1 MRLLI
6 ATFLFALS
14 YAQTG
19 ASAVG
24 GSNPYNN
31 MYNYGM
37 MEEMYDGMGDMYENG
52 GMYGM
57 GGGMGGTGMSPYIQN
72 YAPQVSN
79 FMTQNPYMGG
89 YVKDIMEDLQD
100 IGMGPGMMGQGG
112 IQQLIPQVMSMFG
125 NPYMMGGDGMSG
137 DMKDLMKDIY
147 KMQGAAQYMS
157 GMQGSSGS
165 TSTGAASGS
174 SSGAVSNPSY
184 RPSMKLQ
191 NMRQPSRLLHPSHQ
205 LQKPREFPWYMIQQM
220 GQQFGQQL
228 GQQTGGNQNFGSMM
242 GGLAGMFG
250 YDGMDSEDRAR
261 AIMMGVNPRNLPPPT
276 DGVDSGD
283 RWMFPQLFPQY
294 NRQAGAST
302 SSGTTTATSTG
313 ATAGSSTTASTA
325 STGTASTGTQSNN
338 YNNMGYYNYQN
349 MWPWW
354 SSLQKRHMKY

>member
-1 MRLLI
+1 MKLLL
-6 ATFLFALS
+6 ATLLFAIS

-19 ASAVG
+19 SSAVG

-79 FMTQNPYMGG
+79 FMTQNPYMGE
-89 YVKDIMEDLQD
+89 YVKDIYEDLQD
-100 IGMGPGMMGQGG
+100 MGMGAGMGMQGG
-112 IQQLIPQVMSMFG
+112 IQNLIPQVMSMFSG
-125 NPYMMGGDGMSG
+125 QGGMNPYMMGGDGMG
-137 DMKDLMKDIY
+137 DMKDLMKDVY
-147 KMQGAAQYMS
+147 KMQGAAQMMS
-157 GMQGSSGS
+157 GYGRSSGS
-165 TSTGAASGS
+165 PSSGSPS
-174 SSGAVSNPSY
+174 SSGASNPSY

-191 NMRQPSRLLHPSHQ
+191 QRRQPSRLLHPSHK
-205 LQKPREFPWYMIQQM
+205 LQKPREFPWYML
-220 GQQFGQQL
+220 QQFGQQL
-228 GQQTGGNQNFGSMM
+228 GQQTGGNNNFGSMM

-250 YDGMDSEDRAR
+250 YDGMDSEDRAM
-261 AIMMGVNPRNLPPPT
+261 AIAMGANPRNLPPPT

-302 SSGTTTATSTG
+302 SSGTTTATATG

-338 YNNMGYYNYQN
+338 DNNMGYYNYQN